1 MDYISIFDPVPW
13 PDVGLSVFQTATL
26 YVLLLFGLKIV
37 GRRVFA
43 EMGPQDMILLLL
55 VAEACDIGLTPEG
68 AGYWGTIASVL
79 TLLFLVGMT
88 ERITPLRRITENKPV
103 ILFHHGQMM
112 VRLRKYLIDEA
123 DLDAAVHK
131 YGLSSYR
138 QAETLILEDSGD
150 ITAVLPHSEIQ
161 AGQNG

>member
-13 PDVGLSVFQTATL
+13 PDVGLSVLQTATL
-26 YVLLLFGLKIV
+26 YVLLLLGLKIV

-79 TLLFLVGMT
+79 TLLMLVGVT
-88 ERITPLRRITENKPV
+88 ERVKPLRQLTENKPV
-103 ILFHHGQMM
+103 ILFHNGQRL
-112 VRLRKYLIDEA
+112 VNLRKYLIDTD
-123 DLDAAVHK
+123 DLDAAVRK
-131 YGLSSYR
+131 YGLSSYM
-138 QAETLILEDSGD
+138 QAETLILEDDGS
-150 ITAVLPHSEIQ
+150 ITAVFHRDKVSVKV
-161 AGQNG
+161 